1 MVRRFTD
8 FGAEEHWRIT
18 DFGAEEHW
26 IYCILIYALFLSI
39 GLTNVLFLLFVSR
52 KQAKSTFA
60 LPSLFLRFLS
70 LKIAMSYKSYSGGT
84 AFTS

>member
-1 MVRRFTD
+1 MVRRFTDFGAEEHWRITD

-60 LPSLFLRFLS
+60 LPSLFLRSSFAS
-70 LKIAMSYKSYSGGT
+70 
-84 AFTS
+84 